1 MTLTEQIVRDNAV
14 PWFQSWF
21 DSVHYHKLYGNRNEK
36 EASDFIDVLI
46 DYLQPDPGSSMLD
59 LGCGAGRHSKH
70 LSKKGYPVTGI
81 DLSSSSIRAAKKWE
95 TESLQ
100 FIRRDMRDPFGT
112 RCFDYIFNFFT
123 SFGYFKTDYENHLV
137 IRNIANALKDYGTVV
152 MDFMNTNYVEERLV
166 GQEQKEID
174 GIQYGIYRWVD
185 EKFICKKIVIDEGMG
200 FENVAN
206 EERVARFGLDDFKK
220 MFRAN
225 GLMLESVFGDYHLCP
240 FDLKTSPRLV
250 MVARKIE

>member
-174 GIQYGIYRWVD
+174 GIQYRIYRWVD
-185 EKFICKKIVIDEGMG
+185 KKDQKKSREGKKCMRFSNKLSMSMQSFNFPG
-200 FENVAN
+200 DHDQPRRCFQIERTKMVVAKN
-206 EERVARFGLDDFKK
+206 
-220 MFRAN
+220 
-225 GLMLESVFGDYHLCP
+225 
-240 FDLKTSPRLV
+240 
-250 MVARKIE
+250 